1 MKVGTLKRMPYQ
13 YPVDIVGSRRF
24 KYTNISNTYMPSKQ
38 LVLNINNVI
47 VKDNLTITN
56 FEWDI
61 LSRSQRD
68 ADLHGAGSGYGSH
81 SYCPEGIPI
90 ETAIFAILG
99 AFALA
104 FGILFMTITMITG
117 GRKRKKRDYNQYE
130 TSLKYSEMFSDVI
143 WQGTVLCKTSGT
155 NIDFEST
162 RVLKN
167 NLIDVFYITLYNNF
181 YRV

>member
-24 KYTNISNTYMPSKQ
+24 KYTNISSTYMPSKQ
-38 LVLNINNVI
+38 LVLNINNDI
-47 VKDNLTITN
+47 GKDNLTIIN
-56 FEWDI
+56 SEWDI
-61 LSRSQRD
+61 LSRSQREAD
-68 ADLHGAGSGYGSH
+68 LHGAGSDLHGAGSGYGSH

-117 GRKRKKRDYNQYE
+117 GRKRKKRDYNQNE

-143 WQGTVLCKTSGT
+143 WQGTV
-155 NIDFEST
+155 
-162 RVLKN
+162 
-167 NLIDVFYITLYNNF
+167 
-181 YRV
+181 